1 MFYYETYIKSH
12 IIPFL
17 LSISDRW
24 YHDVWSSTGWDDD
37 DNDGVNALNHPR
49 TQRYR
54 TVPPTLVPVLRM
66 STGVYDFLI
75 TLTSTHKQR
84 AVTTPPSGKL
94 YEDARNEHV
103 LVYVGTTTKGRIVPR
118 DLAKISP
125 FDSSVQGGE
134 D

>member
-1 MFYYETYIKSH
+1 MHQYPLFYYETHIISH
-12 IIPFL
+12 IIPSL

-37 DNDGVNALNHPR
+37 DNDGVNNALNHPR

-54 TVPPTLVPVLRM
+54 TAPPTLVPVLRM

-94 YEDARNEHV
+94 YEDARS
-103 LVYVGTTTKGRIVPR
+103 VGLCWYYNQRENCST
-118 DLAKISP
+118 
-125 FDSSVQGGE
+125 
-134 D
+134 